1 MATELNMPQM
11 GYDMQEGTLVR
22 WLKAVGDEVSLGDPV
37 AEIETDKAVVE
48 FESTAEGVLLKF
60 LVEEGT
66 TVAVGEV
73 IAMVGAEGEDVDGE
87 DAAAGD
93 DGAASV
99 AVEAEGASDPGDSEE
114 AAAQPMEREEPP
126 QTAIPL
132 PAATSNIRVSP
143 VARRLA
149 IEEGIDLR
157 GIEGTGPGGRILRAD
172 VIAAAEAA
180 ALAQQPEAEG
190 VDEPMEDVEAAQPA
204 EAVDEPDTMA
214 ETDVVEAEIDDAM
227 AELDSVEAEIDDAMA
242 ELDSVEAEIDDAM
255 AETDD
260 VEAVDETGDV
270 DAMDETDADAVAVTV
285 DIEVKT
291 EPDVAEAVDEPDD
304 AMAVPDVAEA
314 VDEPDDAMA
323 VPDVAEAVDET
334 DDAMAE
340 TDDVEA
346 ETDDAMAETDDVEA
360 ETDDVEAETDD
371 VEAETD
377 VAEAETD
384 VAEAET
390 DVEAVDETDDVEA
403 VDEPDVAEAVD
414 EPDVAEAVD
423 EPDVAEAVDEPDVA
437 EAVEPDLAAALPEGV
452 MPLSR
457 MRRQIARVTT
467 TSKTTI
473 PHFYVTADI
482 DMTDAMALRR
492 QINDTL
498 EGDLRVSVNDLV
510 IKACVDALK
519 RHPNLNAMFTE
530 SGIHMHESINIG
542 IAISAGDG
550 LIMPA
555 ILDCGGKSLSEISA
569 ASQDLARRSQ
579 SGTLQS
585 DEYTGGT
592 FSISNMG
599 MFDVTSFVAIIQPP
613 QSAVLAVGT
622 VQERPVVQ
630 GGEIV
635 VREMMSATLSVD
647 HRVSDGVEG
656 AQFIADVK
664 QQLERPLRLL
674 L

>member
-48 FESTAEGVLLKF
+48 FESTAEGVLLEF

-73 IAMVGAEGEDVDGE
+73 IAMVGAEGEDVDGK

-93 DGAASV
+93 DAADPV
-99 AVEAEGASDPGDSEE
+99 AVEPEDAPEPDGAPETDDSAEAP
-114 AAAQPMEREEPP
+114 AQPMEREEPP

-132 PAATSNIRVSP
+132 PAASNNIRVSP

-149 IEEGIDLR
+149 VEQGIDLR

-180 ALAQQPEAEG
+180 TLAQPPEAE
-190 VDEPMEDVEAAQPA
+190 EIEQPTEDVEVAPPA
-204 EAVDEPDTMA
+204 EAVDEPDDVDAMP
-214 ETDVVEAEIDDAM
+214 ETDDADAM
-227 AELDSVEAEIDDAMA
+227 PD
-242 ELDSVEAEIDDAM
+242 
-255 AETDD
+255 TDD
-260 VEAVDETGDV
+260 VEAMPDTD
-270 DAMDETDADAVAVTV
+270 DADAMPETDDADDVADTDDAEAVPETDDADDVAVTLDV
-285 DIEVKT
+285 EVR
-291 EPDVAEAVDEPDD
+291 AEPDD
-304 AMAVPDVAEA
+304 ADTMA
-314 VDEPDDAMA
+314 EPDDADDVADTDDAEA
-323 VPDVAEAVDET
+323 VPD
-334 DDAMAE
+334 
-340 TDDVEA
+340 TDDVEVRA
-346 ETDDAMAETDDVEA
+346 EPDDAEA
-360 ETDDVEAETDD
+360 VAD
-371 VEAETD
+371 TD
-377 VAEAETD
+377 VAEA
-384 VAEAET
+384 AEPAE
-390 DVEAVDETDDVEA
+390 
-403 VDEPDVAEAVD
+403 EP
-414 EPDVAEAVD
+414 EPV
-423 EPDVAEAVDEPDVA
+423 
-437 EAVEPDLAAALPEGV
+437 AALPEGLT
-452 MPLSR
+452 PLSR
-457 MRRQIARVTT
+457 MRQQIARVTT

-473 PHFYVTADI
+473 PHFYVTTDI
-482 DMTDAMALRR
+482 DMTHAMALRK

-498 EGDLRVSVNDLV
+498 EGDVRVSVNDLV

-519 RHPNLNAMFTE
+519 RHPNLNSTFTDD
-530 SGIHMHESINIG
+530 GILTHESINIG

-555 ILDCGGKSLSEISA
+555 ILDCGGKSLAQISA
-569 ASQDLARRSQ
+569 ASQDLAQRSQ

-622 VQERPVVQ
+622 VQERAVVQ

>member
-48 FESTAEGVLLKF
+48 FESTAEGVLLEF

-73 IAMVGAEGEDVDGE
+73 IAMVGAEGEEVDGD
-87 DAAAGD
+87 DAVAGD
-93 DGAASV
+93 DAADPV
-99 AVEAEGASDPGDSEE
+99 AVETEDASEPDGAPETDDSAE
-114 AAAQPMEREEPP
+114 AAAQPLEREEPP

-132 PAATSNIRVSP
+132 PAASNNIRVSP

-149 IEEGIDLR
+149 VEQGIDLR
-157 GIEGTGPGGRILRAD
+157 GIDGTGPGGRILRAD

-180 ALAQQPEAEG
+180 ALAQPPEAE
-190 VDEPMEDVEAAQPA
+190 DIEQPTEDVEVAHPA
-204 EAVDEPDTMA
+204 EAVDEPD
-214 ETDVVEAEIDDAM
+214 DVEAMPEPDDTEAADEPDDVEITAEPDDTEAADEPDDTEAADEPDDTEAADEPDDTEAMDDTDDTEAMDDTDDADTM
-227 AELDSVEAEIDDAMA
+227 DD
-242 ELDSVEAEIDDAM
+242 
-255 AETDD
+255 TDD
-260 VEAVDETGDV
+260 VEAVADTD
-270 DAMDETDADAVAVTV
+270 DAEAVPDTDDADDVAVTLDV
-285 DIEVKT
+285 EVR
-291 EPDVAEAVDEPDD
+291 AEPDD
-304 AMAVPDVAEA
+304 ADTMAEPDDIEA
-314 VDEPDDAMA
+314 ADEPD
-323 VPDVAEAVDET
+323 
-334 DDAMAE
+334 
-340 TDDVEA
+340 
-346 ETDDAMAETDDVEA
+346 
-360 ETDDVEAETDD
+360 
-371 VEAETD
+371 
-377 VAEAETD
+377 
-384 VAEAET
+384 
-390 DVEAVDETDDVEA
+390 
-403 VDEPDVAEAVD
+403 
-414 EPDVAEAVD
+414 
-423 EPDVAEAVDEPDVA
+423 
-437 EAVEPDLAAALPEGV
+437 AVEPVEEPEPVAALPEGLT
-452 MPLSR
+452 PLSR
-457 MRRQIARVTT
+457 MRQQIARVTT

-473 PHFYVTADI
+473 PHFYVTTDI
-482 DMTDAMALRR
+482 DMTHAMALRK

-498 EGDLRVSVNDLV
+498 EGDVRVSVNDLV

-519 RHPNLNAMFTE
+519 RHPNLNSTF
-530 SGIHMHESINIG
+530 SDDGILTHESINIG

-555 ILDCGGKSLSEISA
+555 ILDCGGKSLTQISA
-569 ASQDLARRSQ
+569 ASQDLAQRSQ

-622 VQERPVVQ
+622 VQERAVVQ